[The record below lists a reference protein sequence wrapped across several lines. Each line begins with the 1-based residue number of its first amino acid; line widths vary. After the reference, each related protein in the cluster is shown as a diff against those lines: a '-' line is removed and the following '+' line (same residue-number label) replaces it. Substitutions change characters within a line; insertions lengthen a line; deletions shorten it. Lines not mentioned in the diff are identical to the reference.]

1 MATKNRAEQEAK
13 TKHIHG
19 LYVKPGHGLYV
30 VSGIGREDVNK
41 NCNTKQV
48 VFIQIK
54 DLYLV
59 LKAYSPVIK
68 ADLLGNL

>member
-30 VSGIGREDVNK
+30 VSGIGREEK
-41 NCNTKQV
+41 MLIRTATQSRLCSYKSKIYT
-48 VFIQIK
+48 
-54 DLYLV
+54 
-59 LKAYSPVIK
+59 
-68 ADLLGNL
+68 